1 MKPYGERFGMWRDE
15 DFGPP
20 SRYCHRSGTRYR
32 KVSRR
37 LLHKKA
43 RNSLKRELNKEQVGD

>member
-1 MKPYGERFGMWRDE
+1 MPYGWKHGLWRDE

-20 SRYCHRSGTRYR
+20 TKWSHRSGCRYR
-32 KVSRR
+32 KKDRR

-43 RNSLKRELNKEQVGD
+43 RNSLKRDLSKLVEDKC

>member
-1 MKPYGERFGMWRDE
+1 MRPYGERFGMWRDE

-20 SRYCHRSGTRYR
+20 TKWSHRSDTRYR
-32 KVSRR
+32 KRSRR

-43 RNSLKRELNKEQVGD
+43 RNSLKRDLMKVEND

>member
-1 MKPYGERFGMWRDE
+1 MFPYGFKHGMWRDE

-20 SRYCHRSGTRYR
+20 SKWSFRSGCRYR
-32 KVSRR
+32 KKDRR

-43 RNSLKRELNKEQVGD
+43 RNANKCELLKIISA